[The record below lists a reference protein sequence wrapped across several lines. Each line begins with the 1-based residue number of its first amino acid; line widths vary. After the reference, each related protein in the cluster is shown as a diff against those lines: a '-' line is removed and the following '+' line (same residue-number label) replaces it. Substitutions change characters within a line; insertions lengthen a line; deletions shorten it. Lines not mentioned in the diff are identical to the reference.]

1 MKNFWTLFGYEMKK
15 IWNWPLAWVMAVLM
29 TALSVFVAQGGLQ
42 PAFGRNFYSEN
53 IDDHSSGIE
62 FISEDDWSARM
73 QEGGI
78 TLNGQA
84 MDDLF
89 FYAMGENVPK
99 FDDYTKRDYWFYHQD
114 PTYYHA
120 YSMADS
126 TTNGDPR
133 NVTANSFYTGR
144 RALLELRWENYGL
157 SEQEKDYWRAMEKQ
171 VQEPFVY
178 EYPWRGADPNGLFS
192 TLYTMIV
199 PLALAAAVCLCRLF
213 SEDRSTRVEALVFAS
228 REGRVPLYL
237 AKILAGT
244 ASAFMVAV
252 LILGGHMIVYLFR
265 YGTRGL
271 GAPLQML
278 SIVYS
283 FPISVG
289 HAVAYVLL
297 IVALYTFACG
307 SLTMLVSAL
316 SRRATISLIVP
327 VVFIF
332 FLTQSRLTAPYLPH
346 NLITWDGFLNVSLF
360 KVFGMYLNVFQI
372 GLLLYPLI
380 AIALFALCWLG
391 WQRSAAGRT

>member
-1 MKNFWTLFGYEMKK
+1 MKIFWTLFGYEVKK
-15 IWNWPLAWVMAVLM
+15 IWSRPLAWVMTVLM
-29 TALSVFVAQGGLQ
+29 VAISVFAALGGLQ
-42 PAFGRNFYSEN
+42 PNLGRHFYSEN
-53 IDDHSSGIE
+53 IDNLSSEPE
-62 FISEDDWSARM
+62 FISEDAWSARM
-73 QEGGI
+73 QEGGM

-89 FYAMGENVPK
+89 FHTMGENVPE
-99 FDDYTKRDYWFYHQD
+99 FDDYTKSDYWFYYED

-126 TTNGDPR
+126 ITNGDPR
-133 NVTANSFYTGR
+133 NVTAESFYAGR
-144 RALLELRWENYGL
+144 RALMELRWENYGL
-157 SEQEKDYWRAMEKQ
+157 SEKEKDYWRAIEEQ

-178 EYPWRGADPNGLFS
+178 KYPWRGADPNGLFS

-199 PLALAAAVCLCRLF
+199 PLALATAVCLCQIF
-213 SEDRSTRVEALVFAS
+213 SEDRSTRVDALVFAS
-228 REGRVPLYL
+228 KEGRVSLYL
-237 AKILAGT
+237 TKILAGT
-244 ASAFMVAV
+244 TSALIVAV
-252 LILGGHMIVYLFR
+252 LILGAHMIVYLFR
-265 YGTRGL
+265 YGTQGL

-289 HAVAYVLL
+289 HAVAYMLL
-297 IVALYTFACG
+297 IVALYTLACG

-316 SRRATISLIVP
+316 SRRSTISLIVP
-327 VVFIF
+327 VVLMF

-360 KVFGMYLNVFQI
+360 KVFGMYLNVFQV

-380 AIALFALCWLG
+380 AVVLFALCWLC
-391 WQRSAAGRT
+391 WRRSATCG